1 MNYLMCTT
9 SVLLSSISSHVRVFA
24 KNIFWE
30 RRKIMI
36 LNQFLMMVCNGII
49 HQCERNPG
57 GLQHE
62 LDRSWHWQDG
72 WVSQLVW
79 IYLVLSL
86 QIQFSR
92 KWLQFSALQIQQ
104 REEDNLQAVGHDSVL
119 GKMCRKRAGRIV
131 NYLSTM
137 FKLIFQLS
145 ASFLFYCFCMF

>member
-1 MNYLMCTT
+1 MNYLICTT
-9 SVLLSSISSHVRVFA
+9 SVSLSSISSHVRVFA

-57 GLQHE
+57 SLQHE
-62 LDRSWHWQDG
+62 LDRSWHWQDR

-86 QIQFSR
+86 QILFSR
-92 KWLQFSALQIQQ
+92 KWLKCSALQMQQ
-104 REEDNLQAVGHDSVL
+104 REEDNLQAVGRDSVL
-119 GKMCRKRAGRIV
+119 GKRCRRRAGRIV
-131 NYLSTM
+131 YCLSTM
-137 FKLIFQLS
+137 VKAIFQLS
-145 ASFLFYCFCMF
+145 AVSK